1 MGQARVGAARAG
13 NTGADI
19 QSIDRVTELAP
30 GCFDALLAE
39 SEQAGSLIVRR
50 LVDEWAS
57 GANRF
62 DRAGE
67 ALFAVRIEGRLVG
80 VCGLNVDPYSAEP
93 RLGRVRHL
101 YVLSAYRR
109 RGIGRQLVA
118 EVIAASRGRFDHLC
132 LSTGNPVAAR
142 FYERL
147 GFRSAAAAH
156 CTHVLDVNVGR

>member
-13 NTGADI
+13 NIGADI
-19 QSIDRVTELAP
+19 QSIERVTELAP